1 MRKLPIDP
9 GRLVHDTSDFVHDF
23 MLSPLG
29 AFYVPL
35 DPYNTNQ
42 VIGQFG
48 SDFATSSGAIE
59 ESSHL
64 LCPPCAA
71 PPPCPLPGIRAQV
84 RSALV
89 HLTTDAD
96 FLATDSKFTTQY
108 VVSPSAFTKVKVVN
122 KINKSNKFNETTHY
136 PGGDPRPKVAPNQS
150 SLLRYF
156 NKVEPAS

>member
-1 MRKLPIDP
+1 
-9 GRLVHDTSDFVHDF
+9 
-23 MLSPLG
+23 MLSSLG

-48 SDFATSSGAIE
+48 ADFATNSGATE

-64 LCPPCAA
+64 LCPPCT
-71 PPPCPLPGIRAQV
+71 PTPPCPLPGIRAQV
-84 RSALV
+84 CSALV
-89 HLTTDAD
+89 QLTTATD
-96 FLATDSKFTTQY
+96 FIATDSKFTTQY
-108 VVSPSAFTKVKVVN
+108 VVSPCAFNKVKV
-122 KINKSNKFNETTHY
+122 KINRSNNKDETTHY